1 MFWHSSTIS
10 QNGRTRI
17 SAHWESIFRICPRQ
31 SPRERRSLL
40 TQSVLLRITA
50 DEVASPFQNQNAFS
64 VAIAAPVSNSSASAS
79 WSTLHATRGN
89 SAGRR
94 GRAVAAPPWERARSR
109 MPSSPM
115 ALRSFTRSPAM
126 PQPLSRTQ
134 DFAVGKSNATFKPTP
149 PLPSLNAS
157 SPPAWC
163 AVARAMASPS
173 PSPCCSRTAR
183 SNCVKGPI
191 WLR

>member
-94 GRAVAAPPWERARSR
+94 GRAVTAPLGSAPVRACRAARWRSDRSPDRRRCRNRCRGLKTSRWVNR
-109 MPSSPM
+109 MPLSSRLPRCLHSTP
-115 ALRSFTRSPAM
+115 ALLRPGAPWRGQWRALVPA
-126 PQPLSRTQ
+126 
-134 DFAVGKSNATFKPTP
+134 
-149 PLPSLNAS
+149 
-157 SPPAWC
+157 PA
-163 AVARAMASPS
+163 AHEPRVQ
-173 PSPCCSRTAR
+173 TA
-183 SNCVKGPI
+183 
-191 WLR
+191 